1 MTSQLRVLVE
11 QPTRGKR
18 WVAVAADWPG
28 LERGGKTEDEAVE
41 KLARYVPRYLP
52 VAKRARLGSELETQT
67 DLEII
72 GRYPGVGST
81 DFWGISFAPSPLD
94 REPFDAPTFDRQ
106 VRLLRAAWAEF
117 DETAARVS
125 AELRPGVRGGGR
137 SRDQIVRH
145 VLANE
150 GGDFSKRVKAKSEL
164 EDLLTP
170 GGLAHHR
177 DRFVEAMRAWYAE
190 GKPLGNWTIPY
201 LLRHTAYHALD
212 HTWEMQDRDLTERRL
227 RRLTNGVSGRPR
239 PAPRRGR
246 PRGPRR
252 SRCRPTGGR
261 GWGRRGRRRRHT
273 ARDAR
278 SATPPHRG
286 WSHGSPAATPP
297 GTPPSARRS
306 RRPRMTAWTPTRS
319 GRTREARSCSGSP
332 GSPG

>member
-1 MTSQLRVLVE
+1 MSADRPRRRYDEPMTSQLRVLVE

-52 VAKRARLGSELETQT
+52 VAKRAELGAELATQT
-67 DLEII
+67 DPDII
-72 GRYPGVGST
+72 GRYPGTGST

-137 SRDQIVRH
+137 SRTDRPACPGVRGRRLLEARQGA
-145 VLANE
+145 VRA
-150 GGDFSKRVKAKSEL
+150 GGPADA
-164 EDLLTP
+164 

-177 DRFVEAMRAWYAE
+177 DHFVEAMRAWYAE

-201 LLRHTAYHALD
+201 LLRHTAYHVLD
-212 HTWEMQDRDLTERRL
+212 HTWEMQDRDLTD
-227 RRLTNGVSGRPR
+227 
-239 PAPRRGR
+239 
-246 PRGPRR
+246 
-252 SRCRPTGGR
+252 
-261 GWGRRGRRRRHT
+261 
-273 ARDAR
+273 DA
-278 SATPPHRG
+278 S
-286 WSHGSPAATPP
+286 
-297 GTPPSARRS
+297 
-306 RRPRMTAWTPTRS
+306 
-319 GRTREARSCSGSP
+319 
-332 GSPG
+332 

>member
-1 MTSQLRVLVE
+1 MTSKLRVLVE

-41 KLARYVPRYLP
+41 KLARYVPRYLQ
-52 VAKRARLGSELETQT
+52 VAGRVGLQAELATQI

-145 VLANE
+145 VMSAEAGL
-150 GGDFSKRVKAKSEL
+150 FSNRVKVRSEL

-177 DRFVEAMRAWYAE
+177 DRFVDAMRAWYAE

-201 LLRHTAYHALD
+201 LLRHAAYHVLD
-212 HTWEMQDRDLTERRL
+212 HTWEMQDRDLTD
-227 RRLTNGVSGRPR
+227 
-239 PAPRRGR
+239 
-246 PRGPRR
+246 
-252 SRCRPTGGR
+252 
-261 GWGRRGRRRRHT
+261 
-273 ARDAR
+273 DA
-278 SATPPHRG
+278 SAD
-286 WSHGSPAATPP
+286 
-297 GTPPSARRS
+297 
-306 RRPRMTAWTPTRS
+306 
-319 GRTREARSCSGSP
+319 
-332 GSPG
+332 

>member
-52 VAKRARLGSELETQT
+52 VAKRVRLASELRAQT
-67 DLEII
+67 EPEII

-94 REPFDAPTFDRQ
+94 REPFDASTFDRQ

-125 AELRPGVRGGGR
+125 RSSGRVSGAVAGPGDR
-137 SRDQIVRH
+137 IVRH

-150 GGDFSKRVKAKSEL
+150 GGDFSKRVKVPSEL

-177 DRFVEAMRAWYAE
+177 DHFVEAMRAWYAE
-190 GKPLGNWTIPY
+190 GKPLGNWTI
-201 LLRHTAYHALD
+201 RTCSA
-212 HTWEMQDRDLTERRL
+212 T
-227 RRLTNGVSGRPR
+227 RPTTCSTT
-239 PAPRRGR
+239 PG
-246 PRGPRR
+246 
-252 SRCRPTGGR
+252 RCRTG
-261 GWGRRGRRRRHT
+261 T
-273 ARDAR
+273 
-278 SATPPHRG
+278 
-286 WSHGSPAATPP
+286 
-297 GTPPSARRS
+297 
-306 RRPRMTAWTPTRS
+306 
-319 GRTREARSCSGSP
+319 
-332 GSPG
+332 